1 MKWLKRKEVA
11 DKLGVSY
18 NYFRSVL
25 EADKEFPQ
33 SVRLSE
39 KVIMYEEG
47 AIEAW
52 MKSKTA
58 AVNNMTME
66 VI

>member
-1 MKWLKRKEVA
+1 MKWLKRREVA

-18 NYFRSVL
+18 NYFRLVL
-25 EADKEFPQ
+25 EVEKEFPK

-39 KVIMYEEG
+39 KVHMYEEG

-52 MKSKTA
+52 MRSKTA
-58 AVNNMTME
+58 AVNNTTLE
-66 VI
+66 V